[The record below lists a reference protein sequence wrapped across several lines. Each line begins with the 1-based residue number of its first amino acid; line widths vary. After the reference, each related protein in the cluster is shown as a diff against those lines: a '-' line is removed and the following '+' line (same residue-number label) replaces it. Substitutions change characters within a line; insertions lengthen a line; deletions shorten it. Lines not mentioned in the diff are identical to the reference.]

1 MFGKFERCAINVR
14 NNRAKGTSGIVDFRK
29 TVSVTLFNALT

>member
-14 NNRAKGTSGIVDFRK
+14 NNRAKGTSGIVD
-29 TVSVTLFNALT
+29 VSVTLFNALT